1 MKPIYDAMH
10 AMNPDVTLGVNIPWY
25 DTSEA
30 GDQAL
35 LNWILKHYVHSH
47 HWFGTNSM
55 KPYADGGVVDSSG
68 HVYGTQNLVV
78 ADVSIFP
85 LKVSCVA
92 CSFIPQAY
100 VHLSIHTQLDGNT
113 GVPGYIAGQVIG
125 RKLAN
130 TESHKEL

>member
-100 VHLSIHTQLDGNT
+100 VRDVLGISVFYPLFIYPYTHSLMEILVCLATLLD
-113 GVPGYIAGQVIG
+113 
-125 RKLAN
+125 K
-130 TESHKEL
+130 